1 MELQREG
8 WTKEDLAALRAARA
22 ILERPSLA
30 ARLSD
35 AVGTP
40 LERGFALLPERWA
53 DLVNTAV
60 QKALQAALEV
70 AVTSLGRRAGRSR
83 DRWHRWAVAATGAG
97 GGAFGLAGLVVEL
110 PVSTTLMLR
119 SIADIARSEGE
130 DLESFEARLSCLEVF
145 AFGGRSGADDAA
157 ETGYFAVR
165 SALAGTV
172 AEAARFLAER
182 GLAERGAPALVRLIA
197 AVGSRFGVVVSEKV
211 AAMAV
216 PAIGAVGGALV
227 NTIFISHFQDMAR
240 GHFTIR
246 RLERKYGPEAVR
258 RLYESLPAS
267 VSSSDRKQVRRRLR
281 EE

>member
-1 MELQREG
+1 MDFQRQG
-8 WTKEDLAALRAARA
+8 WSHDDLAALRAART

-35 AVGTP
+35 AVGAP

-53 DLVNTAV
+53 DLVQAAV
-60 QKALQAALEV
+60 QKSLEAALEV
-70 AVTSLGRRAGRSR
+70 AVTSLGRGAGRSR

-130 DLESFEARLSCLEVF
+130 DLETFEARLACLEVF
-145 AFGGRSGADDAA
+145 AFGGRSGADNAA

-182 GLAERGAPALVRLIA
+182 GLTEKGAPVLVRLIA
-197 AVGSRFGVVVSEKV
+197 AIGSRFGVVVSEKV
-211 AAMAV
+211 AAMAI
-216 PAIGAVGGALV
+216 PAIGAVGGALL

-246 RLERKYGPEAVR
+246 RLERKYGPEEVR
-258 RLYESLPAS
+258 QAYENLVGP
-267 VSSSDRKQVRRRLR
+267 VSPRDSRQARRRLR
-281 EE
+281 GE